1 MTKASGHGHEII
13 QEKPTSRFCKFSDNE
28 LGVLQ
33 LHLKCLFFRTRV
45 INKQI
50 INELVRS
57 LFPNIEMNGMSDLA
71 TLHTWALRSY
81 RDYNMIIRREL
92 RNLVPEF
99 IRKYRLSESRQLTT
113 QQISEYITEKVWMSF
128 LKRHMDV
135 IDEKKTFKDQPRNTT
150 AFTKFIHSAFN
161 LFIQENL
168 LGKEVNDTVK
178 NLNYLTVDMK
188 VYTANGND
196 ILQRID
202 IRSLLNLDRQ

>member
-1 MTKASGHGHEII
+1 MMKASGHGHEII

-45 INKQI
+45 INNQI

-71 TLHTWALRSY
+71 TLHMWALRSY

-99 IRKYRLSESRQLTT
+99 IRKYRYLR
-113 QQISEYITEKVWMSF
+113 
-128 LKRHMDV
+128 
-135 IDEKKTFKDQPRNTT
+135 
-150 AFTKFIHSAFN
+150 
-161 LFIQENL
+161 L
-168 LGKEVNDTVK
+168 L
-178 NLNYLTVDMK
+178 
-188 VYTANGND
+188 
-196 ILQRID
+196 
-202 IRSLLNLDRQ
+202 